1 MAAENSMRHVDR
13 LVVRP
18 PDGHSGDGRL
28 AGAPHAACMWQCWL
42 MRGVPHGGSRFG
54 CCCHDIVCCCELLLG
69 AVAATARV
77 CCCDELLLVVCC
89 WDELLLVVVAATAHD
104 IAVTSYCSRLL
115 LGRATARRG
124 RGYCSRHRCDEPL
137 LAFAAYPSCTCHVTH
152 IIEILSAKGASCN
165 TLLTRL
171 IVVIVPLIVV
181 MQL

>member
-1 MAAENSMRHVDR
+1 MAGGRLCLTPPVVVASPPRLSAVQMAAGNSMRHVDR

-18 PDGHSGDGRL
+18 PGGHSGDGRL
-28 AGAPHAACMWQCWL
+28 VGAPHAACMWQCWL

-89 WDELLLVVVAATAHD
+89 WDELLLAVVAATAHD

-115 LGRATARRG
+115 HIQVAHAT
-124 RGYCSRHRCDEPL
+124 SHT
-137 LAFAAYPSCTCHVTH
+137 S
-152 IIEILSAKGASCN
+152 SKS
-165 TLLTRL
+165 
-171 IVVIVPLIVV
+171 
-181 MQL
+181 

>member
-1 MAAENSMRHVDR
+1 MLVDAR
-13 LVVRP
+13 R
-18 PDGHSGDGRL
+18 ST
-28 AGAPHAACMWQCWL
+28 
-42 MRGVPHGGSRFG
+42 RGLTLRAFG

-89 WDELLLVVVAATAHD
+89 WDELLLAVVAATAHD
-104 IAVTSYCSRLL
+104 IAVTSYCSL
-115 LGRATARRG
+115 
-124 RGYCSRHRCDEPL
+124 
-137 LAFAAYPSCTCHVTH
+137 FAAYPSCTCHVTH

>member
-1 MAAENSMRHVDR
+1 MRHIDR

-18 PDGHSGDGRL
+18 PDGHSGDGRR

-77 CCCDELLLVVCC
+77 CCCDELLLVV
-89 WDELLLVVVAATAHD
+89 VAATARA
-104 IAVTSYCSRLL
+104 IAVTSYCSRL
-115 LGRATARRG
+115 
-124 RGYCSRHRCDEPL
+124 
-137 LAFAAYPSCTCHVTH
+137 FAAYPSCTCHVTH

>member
-28 AGAPHAACMWQCWL
+28 VGAPHAACMWQCWL

-77 CCCDELLLVVCC
+77 CCCDELLLVV
-89 WDELLLVVVAATAHD
+89 VAATARA
-104 IAVTSYCSRLL
+104 IAVTSYCSRL
-115 LGRATARRG
+115 
-124 RGYCSRHRCDEPL
+124 
-137 LAFAAYPSCTCHVTH
+137 FAAYPSCTCHVTH